1 MFIVEPV
8 NLQWQGIT
16 TTIFFPDP
24 IFIVWW
30 VFVGKNNISMIKI
43 KDYLPGYLKKKSY
56 HLTIE
61 YSDGGGCR
69 RGVDAISDGTE

>member
-1 MFIVEPV
+1 
-8 NLQWQGIT
+8 
-16 TTIFFPDP
+16 
-24 IFIVWW
+24 
-30 VFVGKNNISMIKI
+30 MIKI